1 MFKYETH
8 LHTSNCSACAI
19 SSGYEMV
26 EAALEKGYAG
36 LFITN
41 HFYHGNSS
49 VDRNLDWETFISAY
63 RADYELTKNY
73 GEKMGIQV
81 FFGIEEGFAAGKEM
95 LIYGISPETFVKN
108 PDFIMFGAKEKSD
121 FVRQNGGITVCAH
134 PFRDR
139 AYIPDPNTAPDPSL
153 FDGIEGF
160 NAGNSPEENEKAF
173 RFAKE
178 NNLFITSGG
187 DVHSASRFG
196 NAGIEFKSKLKGDKD
211 FINRLRNGDYS
222 LIMK

>member
-8 LHTSNCSACAI
+8 LHTSSCSACAL

-26 EAALEKGYAG
+26 EAAIREEYSGF
-36 LFITN
+36 FITN

-49 VDRNLDWETFISAY
+49 IDRNLDWEAFISAY
-63 RADYELTKNY
+63 RADYEVTKNY

-95 LIYGISPETFVKN
+95 LIYGIAPEVFVKN

-139 AYIPDPNTAPDPSL
+139 AYIPEPDKAPNPSL
-153 FDGIEGF
+153 FDGIEGY
-160 NAGNSPEENEKAF
+160 NAGNAPEENLKAF
-173 RFAKE
+173 EFAKA
-178 NNLFITSGG
+178 NNLFVTSGG
-187 DVHSASRFG
+187 DIHIAKQFG
-196 NAGIEFKSKLKGDKD
+196 TAGISFATKLKDDKD
-211 FINRLRNGDYS
+211 FINRLKNGDYS
-222 LIMK
+222 LITK